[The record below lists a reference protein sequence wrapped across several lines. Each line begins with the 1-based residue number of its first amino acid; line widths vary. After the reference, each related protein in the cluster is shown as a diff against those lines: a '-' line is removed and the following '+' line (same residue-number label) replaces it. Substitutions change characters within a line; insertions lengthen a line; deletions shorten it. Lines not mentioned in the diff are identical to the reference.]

1 MSGTPKRESMV
12 SRRNVLRAGAVG
24 AAAFGLSAGRLI
36 LEPSLAQKGFN
47 SPNGLFG
54 AASMA
59 WADSLYDEVYPTSP
73 LILNPFSDPLRVP
86 KALRPVPKSVWSSWA
101 HKPSKNAQSVTP
113 GGQPVGTHQI
123 WLTDIAGVPTTFMQP
138 TALEPIVYK

>member
-1 MSGTPKRESMV
+1 MSGNAKRESMV
-12 SRRNVLRAGAVG
+12 SRRTVLRAGAVG
-24 AAAFGLSAGRLI
+24 AAAFGLSAGRLV

-73 LILNPFSDPLRVP
+73 LILNPFTDPLPVP
-86 KALRPVPKSVWSSWA
+86 KALRPVPKSDWTNWA
-101 HKPSKNAQSVTP
+101 HKPSKGAQSVNP
-113 GGQPVGTHQI
+113 SG
-123 WLTDIAGVPTTFMQP
+123 
-138 TALEPIVYK
+138 